1 MKPTDVR
8 ESFAAARERWEK
20 TTVADSL
27 RRQPEGERHVTW
39 SEIPVERLY
48 GPAGEIPEG
57 YPERI
62 GFPGQF
68 PYTRGAQATGYRAK
82 TWTRRP
88 ITGFR
93 SPADTNRRVRELL
106 RQGQTGLHFVF
117 DYPTLGGYDSDDPIA
132 EGEIGVSGI
141 PIDSLDDVRT
151 LLDGIPLEGISIS
164 YSHWGP
170 YILSF
175 LLALADERGVPYEKL
190 AGTTQNDVLM
200 YYHSCPWWD
209 LPLAGNMKLFVDV
222 CEFAVGRMPMWNPVS
237 ISGYNIRDGGCS
249 AVQEIAFTLADA
261 IAYLD
266 ACQERGIKVEDI
278 APRFSFMLCSHMDF
292 FEELCK
298 MRAIRRMWAKV
309 IRDRYGS
316 ADRRAQ
322 RFRFHAQTSG
332 ASLTAQQPHNN
343 IVRGT
348 VEAMAAILGG
358 AQSLHVSCYDET
370 YGLPTED
377 AIRVSLNT
385 QNVLANEAGLVAT
398 VDPLGGSYFVE
409 ALTDELEK
417 RAAALLA
424 EIDELG
430 GMVRAAK
437 SGWVMAQKHAWAA
450 RYQAEVDRGERPIV
464 GVNCYRVEE
473 REEIRFL
480 RPDAQAQREKVEKLR
495 ALRARRD
502 AGAAKRAWEAMRDAA
517 RGGEN
522 VVPYAITA
530 AKADVTLGEMFRAM
544 RAVYGEVPAREHLYD
559 RMDATEEAM
568 R

>member
-1 MKPTDVR
+1 MKSNDER
-8 ESFAAARERWEK
+8 EAIDEARERWERGP
-20 TTVADSL
+20 VAESL
-27 RRQPEGERHVTW
+27 RRLPERENLRTW
-39 SEIPVERLY
+39 SEVPVARLY
-48 GPAGEIPEG
+48 GPTDRPGDRYLET
-57 YPERI
+57 I
-62 GFPGQF
+62 GFPGEF

-82 TWTRRP
+82 LWTRRP

-151 LLDGIPLEGISIS
+151 LLDGIELDQISIS

-175 LLALADERGVPYEKL
+175 LLALADERGVAYEKL

-222 CEFAVGRMPMWNPVS
+222 CEFAVRRMPMWNPVS
-237 ISGYNIRDGGCS
+237 ISGYNTRDGGCS
-249 AVQEIAFTLADA
+249 AVQEMAFTFGDA

-266 ACQERGIKVEDI
+266 ACLERGLAVEEI
-278 APRFSFMLCSHMDF
+278 APRFSFMLCAHIDF

-298 MRAIRRMWAKV
+298 MRAMRRMWARI
-309 IRDRYGS
+309 IRDRYGCS
-316 ADRRAQ
+316 DPRAQ

-348 VEAMAAILGG
+348 VEAMAAVLGG
-358 AQSLHVSCYDET
+358 AQSLHISCYDET
-370 YGLPTED
+370 YGLPTDD

-385 QNVLANEAGLVAT
+385 QNILAHEAGLVNT

-409 ALTDELEK
+409 TLTDELET

-424 EIDELG
+424 EIDGLG
-430 GMVRAAK
+430 GMVKAAK

-450 RYQAEVDRGERPIV
+450 HYQAEIDRGERTVV
-464 GVNCYRVEE
+464 GVNDYRVEE
-473 REEIRFL
+473 AQEIHFL
-480 RPDAQAQREKVEKLR
+480 RPDPQAQREKVERLR

-502 AGAAKRAWEAMRDAA
+502 AARSERACKAMRDAA
-517 RGGEN
+517 RAGEN
-522 VVPYAITA
+522 VVPYAVAA
-530 AKADVTLGEMFRAM
+530 AKADVTLGEMFAAM
-544 RAVYGEVPAREHLYD
+544 RAVYGEVPARERTFD
-559 RMDATEEAM
+559 SMDATEEAM

>member
-1 MKPTDVR
+1 MKSNDER
-8 ESFAAARERWEK
+8 ERIDGARKRWEK
-20 TTVADSL
+20 GPVAESL
-27 RRQPEGERHVTW
+27 HRVAERRNLRTW
-39 SEIPVERLY
+39 SGIPIARLY
-48 GPAGEIPEG
+48 GPPDRTN
-57 YPERI
+57 ERYLDAI
-62 GFPGQF
+62 GFPGEF

-82 TWTRRP
+82 LWTRRP

-141 PIDSLDDVRT
+141 PIDSLEDVRA
-151 LLDGIPLEGISIS
+151 LLDGIELDQISIS

-175 LLALADERGVPYEKL
+175 LLALADERGIPYEKL

-209 LPLAGNMKLFVDV
+209 LPLAGNMKLFTDV
-222 CEFAVGRMPMWNPVS
+222 CEFAVRHMPSWNPVS

-249 AVQEIAFTLADA
+249 AVQEIAFTFGDA

-266 ACQERGIKVEDI
+266 ACLERRLTVAEV
-278 APRFSFMLCSHMDF
+278 APRFSFMLCAHIDF

-298 MRAIRRMWAKV
+298 MRAMRRMWARI
-309 IRDRYGS
+309 IRDRYGCS
-316 ADRRAQ
+316 DPRAQ

-343 IVRGT
+343 IVRGA
-348 VEAMAAILGG
+348 VEAMAAVLGG

-370 YGLPTED
+370 YGLPTDD
-377 AIRVSLNT
+377 AIRVSLAT
-385 QNVLANEAGLVAT
+385 QNILAHEAGLVST

-409 ALTDELEK
+409 TLTDELET

-430 GMVRAAK
+430 GMVSAAK
-437 SGWVMAQKHAWAA
+437 SGWVMAQKHSFAA
-450 RYQAEVDRGERPIV
+450 RYQAEIDRAERTIV
-464 GVNCYRVEE
+464 GVNDYRVEE
-473 REEIRFL
+473 AQEIHFL
-480 RPDAQAQREKVEKLR
+480 RPDPQAQREKVERLR

-502 AGAAKRAWEAMRDAA
+502 AARAKRARDAMRDAA
-517 RGGEN
+517 RAGEN
-522 VVPYAITA
+522 VVPHAIA
-530 AKADVTLGEMFRAM
+530 AARADVTLGEMFAAM
-544 RAVYGEVPAREHLYD
+544 REVYGEVPARERAFD
-559 RMDATEEAM
+559 RMDGTEEPV